1 MGRSFISRVL
11 HSPFGFQLIC
21 LTFLCFFLFSFR
33 PPYVQNL
40 QPFGSFGTSAV
51 DDFIQVRA
59 AGFLENS
66 VGVNT
71 AGLREIMVEDE
82 SGQRVI
88 RRKRD
93 QTVFYTVKIGDNVS
107 KIAHK
112 FGLSVSTV
120 LWANELSA
128 KDRLQPGDKMK
139 IPPVDGYSS
148 SNS

>member
-1 MGRSFISRVL
+1 MVRFYISRIL

-40 QPFGSFGTSAV
+40 QPFGNFGTALT

-71 AGLREIMVEDE
+71 AGLRETMVEDE
-82 SGQRVI
+82 TGQMVI
-88 RRKRD
+88 QRKRD
-93 QTVFYTVKIGDNVS
+93 ATVYYTVKIGDNVS

-112 FGLSVSTV
+112 FGLKVCTV
-120 LWANELSA
+120 LCANDLSA
-128 KDRLQPGDKMK
+128 
-139 IPPVDGYSS
+139 
-148 SNS
+148 